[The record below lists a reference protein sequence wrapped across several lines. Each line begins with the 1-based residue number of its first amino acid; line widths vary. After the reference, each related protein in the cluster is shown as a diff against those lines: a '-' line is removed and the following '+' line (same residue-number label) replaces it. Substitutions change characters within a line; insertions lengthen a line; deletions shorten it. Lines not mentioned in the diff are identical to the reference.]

1 MPMERKIRKYNQSG
15 FSLAEALVGIAVSTI
30 VMTAAGFIYNNFQ
43 QTFIRQINHNV
54 IKQEVRFAIHALQL
68 DLKMAGY
75 KHEDA
80 ANGIQRAV
88 YLTDSSNI
96 EVGEQIEADIVY
108 VCYDSINNNN
118 TSSRKIIKYE
128 LRKKVSSNVKK
139 TVLMKKTYNTN
150 YCVNKSDANEP
161 NWEPVAEHFKK
172 FIIIKTNNILN
183 LEIEME
189 DPGEKIVEKYNAA
202 AFMRNTSY

>member
-1 MPMERKIRKYNQSG
+1 MERKIRKCNQSG

-150 YCVNKSDANEP
+150 DCVNKSDANEP

-172 FIIIKTNNILN
+172 FRIIKTNNILN

>member
-139 TVLMKKTYNTN
+139 TVLMKKIYNTN
-150 YCVNKSDANEP
+150 DCVNKSDANEP

-172 FIIIKTNNILN
+172 FRIIKTNNILN